1 MSFLSSFWFFIFLL
15 QNQKTRR
22 PNRPCE
28 VVGTS
33 GRGKE
38 VGKGCGT
45 VSVVYILCTLV
56 CKCKMRS
63 VETIPGRRDKWS
75 RRGGEFKYDVFD
87 TF

>member
-1 MSFLSSFWFFIFLL
+1 LVFHFSSTKSENKKAKQAL
-15 QNQKTRR
+15 
-22 PNRPCE
+22 
-28 VVGTS
+28 
-33 GRGKE
+33 RGGGYQWEGERGGERMWDSK
-38 VGKGCGT
+38 CG
-45 VSVVYILCTLV
+45 VVYILCTLV